1 MRLALSSLVSLG
13 RKTVTGMISASG
25 GQFADWS
32 ADYRLFLQ
40 RRFDA
45 GAMFDVIRRNVVD
58 RLDADAPLVVALDD
72 TLLRRSGKKVH
83 GAGWRRDP
91 LGPKFQANLVWAQR
105 ALQASA
111 AVPCGGFSGEARMIP
126 VWFSHAPTPSKPS
139 RKADEAQMASYRLSV
154 KASNM
159 SLRGAEAMRN
169 IKEGLDADGSGRR
182 LWFVTDGG
190 FTNGTVLRNKPK
202 GATLIGRIRKD
213 AKLYHLPTEGAGG
226 RGRKR
231 SYGERAATP
240 EQLRVDESVPWESVT
255 VFAGGEPRQMRVK
268 TMAPVRWRSA
278 GGEKDLRLVV
288 IAPTGYR
295 LRKGGK
301 LHYGQPSYLICDD
314 LETPVEELV
323 QAYVWRWGI
332 EVNFRDEKQIIGVGD
347 AHVRKESS
355 VESLPQFLVATY
367 AMAQLAAMK
376 AFGDESSA
384 DSVPLPRWRKDK
396 RREKQTTSGII
407 SRLRVELWGMALGAG
422 KFSGFARS
430 GERVAKWGKYIPD
443 LASSVFYAMA

>member
-32 ADYRLFLQ
+32 SDYRLFLN

-45 GAMFDVIRRNVVD
+45 DAMFDVIRRNVVG
-58 RLDADAPLVVALDD
+58 RLGADAPLVVALDD

-91 LGPKFQANLVWAQR
+91 LGPKFQTNLVWAQR

-126 VWFSHAPTPSKPS
+126 VWFGHAPTPPKPS

-159 SLRGAEAMRN
+159 SLRGAEAMRR
-169 IKEGLDADGSGRR
+169 IKDGLDADGSGRR

-190 FTNGTVLRNKPK
+190 FTNGTVFRNKPQD
-202 GATLIGRIRKD
+202 ATLIGRIRKD
-213 AKLYHLPTEGAGG
+213 AKLYHLPTRCAVG
-226 RGRKR
+226 RGRKK
-231 SYGERAATP
+231 SYGDRAPTP
-240 EQLRVDESVPWESVT
+240 EQLRVDESVEWQTVT
-255 VFAGGEPRQMRVK
+255 VFAGGEARQMRVK
-268 TMAPVRWRSA
+268 TMVPVRWRPA
-278 GGEKDLRLVV
+278 GGGKDLRLVV

-301 LHYGQPSYLICDD
+301 LHYGQPSHLICDD
-314 LETPVEELV
+314 MEIPVEELV

-332 EVNFRDEKQIIGVGD
+332 EGNFRDEKQVIGVGD
-347 AHVRKESS
+347 AHVRKENS
-355 VESLPQFLVATY
+355 VETLPQFLVATY
-367 AMAQLAAMK
+367 AIAQLAAMK
-376 AFGDESSA
+376 AFGDKGCA
-384 DSVPLPRWRKDK
+384 DSLPLPRWRKD
-396 RREKQTTSGII
+396 RPSEKLTTSGII
-407 SRLRVELWGMALGAG
+407 SRLRVELWGMALGSG
-422 KFSGFARS
+422 KFCGFARG
-430 GERVAKWGKYIPD
+430 GERVAKGEKFVPD

>member
-25 GQFADWS
+25 AQFSDWS
-32 ADYRLFLQ
+32 SDYRLFLN

-45 GAMFDVIRRNVVD
+45 GAMFDVIRHNVVE
-58 RLDADAPLVVALDD
+58 RLDKSAPLVVALDD

-91 LGPKFQANLVWAQR
+91 LGPKFQTNLVWAQR

-111 AVPCGGFSGEARMIP
+111 AVPYSGFTGSARMIP
-126 VWFSHAPTPSKPS
+126 VWFSHAPTPPKPS
-139 RKADEAQMASYRLSV
+139 RKADEAQMASYRLKV

-159 SLRGAEAMRN
+159 SLRGAEAMRK
-169 IKEGLDADGSGRR
+169 IKGGLDADGSGRR

-190 FTNGTVLRNKPK
+190 FTNGTVFRNKPHD
-202 GATLIGRIRKD
+202 ATLIGRIRKD
-213 AKLYHLPTEGAGG
+213 AKLYHLPTGLVTG

-231 SYGERAATP
+231 SYGERAPTP
-240 EQLRVDESVPWESVT
+240 EQLRVDESVAWESVT
-255 VFAGGEPRQMRVK
+255 VFAGGEARQMRVK
-268 TMAPVRWRSA
+268 TIAPVRWRSA

-288 IAPTGYR
+288 IAPAGYR

-301 LHYGQPSYLICDD
+301 LLYGQPSYLICDD
-314 LETPVEELV
+314 MEIPVEKLV

-332 EVNFRDEKQIIGVGD
+332 EMNFRDEKQIIGVGE
-347 AHVRKESS
+347 AHVRKENS

-376 AFGDESSA
+376 AYGDGSCA
-384 DSVPLPRWRKDK
+384 DSLPLPRWRKDK
-396 RREKQTTSGII
+396 PVERQTMSGII
-407 SRLRVELWGMALGAG
+407 SRLRVELWGKALGGG
-422 KFSGFARS
+422 KFSGFARDRETEAK
-430 GERVAKWGKYIPD
+430 GEKFVPD
-443 LASSVFYAMA
+443 LVSSVFYAMA

>member
-32 ADYRLFLQ
+32 SDYRLFLN

-45 GAMFDVIRRNVVD
+45 DAMFGVIRRNAVGQ
-58 RLDADAPLVVALDD
+58 LDADAPLVVALDD

-91 LGPKFQANLVWAQR
+91 LGPKFQTNLVWAQR

-111 AVPCGGFSGEARMIP
+111 AVPCDGFSGSARMIP
-126 VWFSHAPTPSKPS
+126 VWFGHAPTPPKPS

-159 SLRGAEAMRN
+159 TLRGAEAMRQ
-169 IKEGLDADGSGRR
+169 IKAGLDADGSGRR

-190 FTNGTVLRNKPK
+190 FTNGTVFRNKPQRS
-202 GATLIGRIRKD
+202 TLIGRIRKD
-213 AKLYHLPTEGAGG
+213 AKLYHLPTGVAVG
-226 RGRKR
+226 RGRKK
-231 SYGERAATP
+231 SYGERAPTP
-240 EQLRVDESVPWESVT
+240 EQLRIDESVAWETVT
-255 VFAGGEPRQMRVK
+255 VFAGGKPRQMRVK
-268 TMAPVRWRSA
+268 TMSPVRWRPA
-278 GGEKDLRLVV
+278 GGGKDLRVVV
-288 IAPTGYR
+288 IAPAGYR

-314 LETPVEELV
+314 MEIPLEKLV

-332 EVNFRDEKQIIGVGD
+332 EGNFRDEKQIIGVGD

-367 AMAQLAAMK
+367 AIAQLAAMK
-376 AFGDESSA
+376 AHGDGSCA
-384 DSVPLPRWRKDK
+384 DSLPLPRWRKDK
-396 RREKQTTSGII
+396 PSEKVSTSGII
-407 SRLRVELWGMALGAG
+407 SRLRMELWGMALGGG
-422 KFSGFARS
+422 KFSGFVRG
-430 GERVAKWGKYIPD
+430 GEEKAKGEKFVPD